1 MPEYL
6 KLKDVAAALKVTIPT
21 LYNLAK
27 RGQLHFVKVG
37 ASTRI
42 AKDEIDRLLS
52 AGNACGEV
60 AK

>member
-1 MPEYL
+1 MPEML

-27 RGQLHFVKVG
+27 RGKLHFVKIG
-37 ASTRI
+37 AATRI
-42 AKDEIDRLLS
+42 NKDEINRFL
-52 AGNACGEV
+52 AEG

>member
-1 MPEYL
+1 MPELL

-27 RGQLHFVKVG
+27 RGQLQLVKVG

-42 AKDEIDRLLS
+42 AKDEIDRLLA
-52 AGNACGEV
+52 AG